1 MTSPI
6 EKLRNR
12 RQRARRR
19 NSSFSSVSESSRSHH
34 AKDDSGGRRH
44 LKAPI
49 PVRYLTGLPKSLIN
63 ELVDYGDDD
72 SMVAG
77 NGKFASPVAAS
88 RTEDNEVWRKFTAL
102 SQSKHDHQHSTF
114 DESTNRFSHPRISPG
129 ISARCHQKTP
139 KTIIKYDPMNSV
151 ATNTSGSLKHTSND
165 SCCRHDS
172 HSGQATSLSSEQS
185 TLQHSTNVSRIGQES
200 ISYDH
205 ARCGPATVL
214 GSLDH
219 LAEQN
224 DSASQ
229 SAADARSSLGG
240 TAASPSSEATD
251 CLSPDFNLQHSGSSG
266 STASATDSV
275 DQRVAD
281 LREVAL
287 KLISRRA
294 VTPRRD
300 EGRASVDRVAGTLQD
315 PTADCNGYLHRQ
327 PPEPPQ
333 ETMAGPFH
341 DQSPD
346 TDPDDI
352 WFKFVFSD
360 TNTDDLH
367 KQVLAEAAKE
377 PANGLVGQVDGENL
391 GTTTASELGYN
402 MSTVA
407 THGQPSIGAT
417 ETSHDLT
424 SASTVG
430 TRHNATLGSPVT
442 IQMTGTV
449 FDDWESLDGPSHAAP
464 SMQGSMSLGTTDR
477 GQQDGI
483 DSGSTS
489 VQTMSQGITDITSS
503 FSSRTVE
510 PPQSTAENTIA
521 KDDFIFAP
529 PKLFVGKL
537 SESMPSDRPVTAVK
551 PVTLTKNKRG
561 RPKRKALDG
570 RTNIKSIP
578 MYHGDPIEDF
588 DELGAQARV
597 EPSLFGSLDV
607 E

>member
-1 MTSPI
+1 
-6 EKLRNR
+6 
-12 RQRARRR
+12 
-19 NSSFSSVSESSRSHH
+19 
-34 AKDDSGGRRH
+34 
-44 LKAPI
+44 
-49 PVRYLTGLPKSLIN
+49 
-63 ELVDYGDDD
+63 
-72 SMVAG
+72 
-77 NGKFASPVAAS
+77 
-88 RTEDNEVWRKFTAL
+88 
-102 SQSKHDHQHSTF
+102 
-114 DESTNRFSHPRISPG
+114 
-129 ISARCHQKTP
+129 
-139 KTIIKYDPMNSV
+139 
-151 ATNTSGSLKHTSND
+151 
-165 SCCRHDS
+165 
-172 HSGQATSLSSEQS
+172 
-185 TLQHSTNVSRIGQES
+185 
-200 ISYDH
+200 
-205 ARCGPATVL
+205 
-214 GSLDH
+214 
-219 LAEQN
+219 
-224 DSASQ
+224 
-229 SAADARSSLGG
+229 
-240 TAASPSSEATD
+240 
-251 CLSPDFNLQHSGSSG
+251 
-266 STASATDSV
+266 
-275 DQRVAD
+275 
-281 LREVAL
+281 
-287 KLISRRA
+287 
-294 VTPRRD
+294 
-300 EGRASVDRVAGTLQD
+300 
-315 PTADCNGYLHRQ
+315 
-327 PPEPPQ
+327 
-333 ETMAGPFH
+333 MAGPVH

-360 TNTDDLH
+360 NNTDDLH

-377 PANGLVGQVDGENL
+377 PANGLVGQVDGEDL

-430 TRHNATLGSPVT
+430 TSHSAPLGSPVT

-464 SMQGSMSLGTTDR
+464 SMQGSMSLGPTDR

-510 PPQSTAENTIA
+510 PPQSTAGNTIA
-521 KDDFIFAP
+521 KEDFIFAP

-597 EPSLFGSLDV
+597 EPSLFGSLFGSLDV
-607 E
+607 DGWPPNGSPAPKGPHYCGVGTRKVVQRDIVKSHYPARLYAGVKILRCFLQMDFMSCLVHTGRPFYK